1 MLKFKEDLL
10 KTDKDVNSKFF
21 EFGRSQALKK
31 LNKEKLLVS
40 TLVTREVNVYFLD
53 KKAIPY
59 SGLVI
64 TQKKEGFG
72 LEKAKEILESDEFL
86 KYIENIAVSANGVTK
101 RISSKDIENFCMEE
115 IVDETTKIC
124 YRG

>member
-1 MLKFKEDLL
+1 MSKSKEQFIIFPYSYDRNGELIKFSEEDFKKQNPTAYYHLLKFKEDLL

-64 TQKKEGFG
+64 TQKKRRFWIG
-72 LEKAKEILESDEFL
+72 KS
-86 KYIENIAVSANGVTK
+86 K
-101 RISSKDIENFCMEE
+101 RNFR
-115 IVDETTKIC
+115 I
-124 YRG
+124 